1 MLILSVR
8 FTTLF
13 QLRTGKRWERYQ
25 SHSKTDSSSKCV
37 IYKFNG
43 INPDSAQIFTIL
55 SLIVELSEKSAEQ
68 VEADEAQNS
77 EVGKEAGQ
85 KVRDRTRQK
94 KFCVKS
100 EAAKEPMARY
110 DDITVHF
117 LILGNFHGKERKNA
131 FDAYP
136 VGEIYNFVPVADRK
150 AMGIE

>member
-1 MLILSVR
+1 
-8 FTTLF
+8 
-13 QLRTGKRWERYQ
+13 
-25 SHSKTDSSSKCV
+25 
-37 IYKFNG
+37 
-43 INPDSAQIFTIL
+43 
-55 SLIVELSEKSAEQ
+55 AEQ